1 MNTIDLEQLR
11 DIREGNKLSEERYSR
26 DRDMYLRGRRGE
38 PESRGEPLS
47 ERDSGCYDMGYAARN
62 LS

>member
-1 MNTIDLEQLR
+1 MNLIDLDQLR
-11 DIREGNKLSEERYSR
+11 NIREGAKLSEERYSR

-38 PESRGEPLS
+38 PESHGERLS
-47 ERDSGCYDMGYAARN
+47 ERDRGCYEMGYAARN